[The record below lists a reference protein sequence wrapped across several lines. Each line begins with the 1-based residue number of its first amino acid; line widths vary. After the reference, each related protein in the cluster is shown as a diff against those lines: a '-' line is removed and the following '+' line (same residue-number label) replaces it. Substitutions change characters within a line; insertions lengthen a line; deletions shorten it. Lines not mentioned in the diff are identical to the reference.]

1 MARLRGEG
9 VDVANEETASWEPV
23 SRVRAHELVIQAIE
37 DRIMSGTLS
46 VGDPLPPERELAAR
60 LQVSRAGV
68 REAVRVLEGQGVLR
82 ARVGA
87 GSEAGTFV
95 AALPDAALTRFLR
108 LHVALANYPVVDVV
122 DARVTLERSSA
133 ILAARNADDRAR
145 AAIQAALERGADPA
159 LTREAF
165 NDADTALHVAIAEAG
180 GNRLVASM
188 TIAIRESLSA
198 RILEA
203 LRAHPDWASL
213 AARLRAQHE
222 ELCAAIDRRDAD
234 AAADLAERHIRFA
247 DDELSA

>member
-1 MARLRGEG
+1 MA
-9 VDVANEETASWEPV
+9 DDDTASWVPV

-46 VGDPLPPERELAAR
+46 VGDPLPPERELSAR

-108 LHVALANYPVVDVV
+108 LHVALANYPVADVI
-122 DARVTLERSSA
+122 DARVVLERSSA
-133 ILAARNADDRAR
+133 SLAARNVDDEGL
-145 AAIQAALERGADPA
+145 AAIRVALERGAEPT
-159 LTREAF
+159 LTREDF

-203 LRAHPDWASL
+203 LRAHADWVSL
-213 AARLRAQHE
+213 ATMLRAQHE
-222 ELCAAIDRRDAD
+222 ELYAAIERRDAD
-234 AAADLAERHIRFA
+234 AAAELAERHIRCA